1 MIAGKML
8 LLIVGENGMKSDKSV
23 LVIDTPNNCSECPC
37 CYVLVNGWGDF
48 ISASCQMKYKGF
60 VDEYCEYNDGRPS
73 WCPLR
78 PLNKETI
85 GEIENDYLEN
95 D

>member
-1 MIAGKML
+1 
-8 LLIVGENGMKSDKSV
+8 MKAV
-23 LVIDTPNNCSECPC
+23 LVIDMPNRCWECPIHYLNIC
-37 CYVLVNGWGDF
+37 EANQYKVGWENGRNG
-48 ISASCQMKYKGF
+48 KP
-60 VDEYCEYNDGRPS
+60 E
-73 WCPLR
+73 WCPLK